1 MVSVIVNQELA
12 RILADLDDQTEIRD
26 RDGRL
31 VGIFTPESAASSNVP
46 YPEARAYFDQPEV
59 RRQTERSRELSDAG
73 CELNTLFDHL
83 NSQERR

>member
-26 RDGRL
+26 REGRL
-31 VGIFTPESAASSNVP
+31 VGIFTPESAASSNVH
-46 YPEARAYFDQPEV
+46 YQEVRAYFEQPEV
-59 RRQTERSRELSDAG
+59 RRQTERSRQLSGDG
-73 CELNTLFDHL
+73 CELSTLFDHL